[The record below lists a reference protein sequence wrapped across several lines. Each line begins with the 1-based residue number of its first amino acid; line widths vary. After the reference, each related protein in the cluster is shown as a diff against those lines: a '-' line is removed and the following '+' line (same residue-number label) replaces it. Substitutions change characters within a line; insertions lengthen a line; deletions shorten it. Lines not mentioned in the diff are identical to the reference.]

1 MFHLEINLI
10 IMHNGNVIFKKFN
23 FGKIFKKFFFKSN
36 FFSISNLLILR
47 IITPIF
53 LSVKSNNLSVG
64 KGK

>member
-1 MFHLEINLI
+1 
-10 IMHNGNVIFKKFN
+10 MHNGNVIFKKFN

-47 IITPIF
+47 IITPIY